1 MVKLNRFDESPLDPE
16 YVDQFIDQSSSCT
29 FSIGNHIRIP
39 TQSGVYVFSDF
50 SRTLYV
56 GKSDD
61 LHKRYAQHSDG
72 SHNQSLRYRLKRPI
86 GDVRFHYMPIEEEID
101 NFERALI
108 RVLNPLCNTIRY
120 SGM

>member
-1 MVKLNRFDESPLDPE
+1 MIKLNRFDESPLDPD

-61 LHKRYAQHSDG
+61 LHRRYAQHSDG
-72 SHNQSLRYRLKRPI
+72 SHNQSLRYRLQRPI
-86 GDVRFHYMPIEEEID
+86 GDVRFHYMPIEEGMD